1 MKGWKQPVS
10 VATVAVIVS
19 AASMANAFI
28 PTPRPSAPTL
38 ALTAETVQV
47 CGFKDCRRA
56 GGGKRLENV
65 INSVRVSVGI
75 MAIVARCFLLAFL
88 PVRVSTIIYHIDLST
103 SPSCRC
109 CYHTTNRSW
118 KKKA

>member
-38 ALTAETVQV
+38 ALTVETVQV

-65 INSVRVSVGI
+65 INSVRPWG
-75 MAIVARCFLLAFL
+75 
-88 PVRVSTIIYHIDLST
+88 
-103 SPSCRC
+103 
-109 CYHTTNRSW
+109 
-118 KKKA
+118 